1 MAMELQ
7 MTKNILHN
15 VHHDIE
21 SFYWVFMW
29 VILRH
34 TAHTHE
40 LGHAAC
46 ATYFKFGNDREIYH
60 AKIGLL
66 LDSSEED
73 IAVKD
78 NAPLSHLISAFTALV
93 RNSTL
98 GLRCAEPVPLTHDAV
113 LALFEE
119 ALDMSGWPVDDAALP
134 VTLPDT
140 QTDVMLNKASG
151 PKLSTDVPKEAS
163 RKRREKPYD
172 DPSESTA
179 TRPSKRL
186 RKSTDGGPAS
196 STGKRFSKRLRKSIR
211 R

>member
-1 MAMELQ
+1 MAVELQ
-7 MTKNILHN
+7 KTKNVLHN
-15 VHHDIE
+15 VQHDIE
-21 SFYWVFMW
+21 SFFWVFIW

-46 ATYFKFGNDREIYH
+46 AIYFKFGSDRESYH
-60 AKIGLL
+60 AKNGLL
-66 LDSSEED
+66 SDSSEED

-93 RNSTL
+93 RTCL
-98 GLRCAEPVPLTHDAV
+98 GERTPLTHDAV

-140 QTDVMLNKASG
+140 RTDVMLNKASG
-151 PKLSTDVPKEAS
+151 PKPSADAPKELS
-163 RKRREKPYD
+163 RKRREKPHS

-179 TRPSKRL
+179 TRSSKRSK
-186 RKSTDGGPAS
+186 KSTDGGPARS
-196 STGKRFSKRLRKSIR
+196 IGTRSSKRSRKSVR